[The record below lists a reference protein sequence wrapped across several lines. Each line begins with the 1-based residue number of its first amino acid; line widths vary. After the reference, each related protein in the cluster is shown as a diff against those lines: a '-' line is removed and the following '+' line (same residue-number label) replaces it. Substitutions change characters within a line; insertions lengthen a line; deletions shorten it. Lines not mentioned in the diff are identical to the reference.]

1 MSVPNAIEKFQ
12 SEEFGTLRTVED
24 DGKTLFSATDV
35 AKALGYKKPAD
46 AARKYCR
53 SNGSPIWRP
62 VLDQRGQEQNMRFI
76 PEGDVY
82 RLIAHSKLP
91 GAERFESWVFDEV
104 LPSIRKH
111 GGYIAASEDD
121 SDDMILAR
129 ALQIANAK
137 IAERTKQLADT
148 SRKLA
153 IAEPKAAFYDSVM
166 DSDGLLSI
174 RDSAKLMK
182 SHAKDI
188 GQKKLFSLL
197 REDGM
202 IEKRTRRATSKAIER
217 GYLKE
222 RPFTIEHS
230 DGKKVLDHYGCL
242 TPKGLDW
249 CIRRYCGGESL

>member
-1 MSVPNAIEKFQ
+1 MNTIEKFQ

-24 DGKTLFSATDV
+24 GSKTLFCAKDV
-35 AKALGYKKPAD
+35 AVALGYKDPTNAIK
-46 AARKYCR
+46 KHCR
-53 SNGSPIWRP
+53 SYGVAKRHPI
-62 VLDQRGQEQNMRFI
+62 VDQLGRDQEAVFI

-202 IEKRTRRATSKAIER
+202 IEKRTRRATPKAIER

>member
-1 MSVPNAIEKFQ
+1 MSVSNAIEKFQ
-12 SEEFGTLRTVED
+12 SEEFGTLRTVDD

-62 VLDQRGQEQNMRFI
+62 VIDQRGQEQQMRFI

-91 GAERFESWVFDEV
+91 TAERFESWVFDEV
-104 LPSIRKH
+104 LPSIRQH

-166 DSDGLLSI
+166 DSDGLLSV

-188 GQKKLFSLL
+188 GQKRLFSLL

>member
-1 MSVPNAIEKFQ
+1 
-12 SEEFGTLRTVED
+12 
-24 DGKTLFSATDV
+24 
-35 AKALGYKKPAD
+35 
-46 AARKYCR
+46 
-53 SNGSPIWRP
+53 
-62 VLDQRGQEQNMRFI
+62 MRFI

-91 GAERFESWVFDEV
+91 TAERFESWVFDEV
-104 LPSIRKH
+104 LPSIRQH

-166 DSDGLLSI
+166 DSDGLLSV

-188 GQKKLFSLL
+188 GQKRLFSLL

>member
-1 MSVPNAIEKFQ
+1 MEKFQ
-12 SEEFGTLRTVED
+12 SEEFGTLRTVDE
-24 DGKTLFSATDV
+24 DGKTLFCGADV
-35 AKALGYKKPAD
+35 AKALGYKNARD
-46 AARKYCR
+46 ALGKHCKGVAKRDTPT
-53 SNGSPIWRP
+53 SSGVQS
-62 VLDQRGQEQNMRFI
+62 MSFI
-76 PEGDVY
+76 SEGDVY
-82 RLIAHSKLP
+82 RLITHSKLP
-91 GAERFESWVFDEV
+91 SAERFESWVFDEV
-104 LPSIRKH
+104 LPSIRQQ
-111 GGYIAASEDD
+111 GGYIAATEED
-121 SDDMILAR
+121 SDEMILAR

-182 SHAKDI
+182 SHAKGI

-249 CIRRYCGGESL
+249 CIRRYCGEGES

>member
-1 MSVPNAIEKFQ
+1 MSVSNAIEKFQ
-12 SEEFGTLRTVED
+12 SEEFGTLRTVDD

-62 VLDQRGQEQNMRFI
+62 VIDQRGQEQLMRFI

-91 GAERFESWVFDEV
+91 TAERFESWVFDEV
-104 LPSIRKH
+104 LPSIRQH

-166 DSDGLLSI
+166 DSDGLLSV

-188 GQKKLFSLL
+188 GQKRLFSLL

>member
-1 MSVPNAIEKFQ
+1 MSVANTMEKFQ
-12 SEEFGTLRTVED
+12 SEEFGTLRTVDE
-24 DGKTLFSATDV
+24 DGKTLFCGADV
-35 AKALGYKKPAD
+35 AKALGYKNARD
-46 AARKYCR
+46 ALGKHCKGVAKRDTPT
-53 SNGSPIWRP
+53 SSGIQS
-62 VLDQRGQEQNMRFI
+62 MSFI
-76 PEGDVY
+76 SEGDVY
-82 RLIAHSKLP
+82 RLITHSKLP
-91 GAERFESWVFDEV
+91 SAERFESWVFDEV
-104 LPSIRKH
+104 LPSIRQQ
-111 GGYIAASEDD
+111 GGYIAATEED
-121 SDDMILAR
+121 SDEMILAR

-182 SHAKDI
+182 SHAKGI

-249 CIRRYCGGESL
+249 CIRRYCGEGES

>member
-1 MSVPNAIEKFQ
+1 MEKFQ
-12 SEEFGTLRTVED
+12 SEEFGTLRTMDEG
-24 DGKTLFSATDV
+24 GKTLFCGRDV
-35 AKALGYKKPAD
+35 AKALGYKNPNEAV
-46 AARKYCR
+46 RKYT
-53 SNGSPIWRP
+53 
-62 VLDQRGQEQNMRFI
+62 RGERITHPLETTGGTQEVQFI
-76 PEGDVY
+76 SEGDVY
-82 RLIAHSKLP
+82 RLITHSKLP
-91 GAERFESWVFDEV
+91 SAERFESWVFDEV
-104 LPSIRKH
+104 LPSIRQQ
-111 GGYIAASEDD
+111 GGYIAATEED
-121 SDDMILAR
+121 SDEMILAR

-182 SHAKDI
+182 SHAKGI

-249 CIRRYCGGESL
+249 CIRRYCGEGEL

>member
-1 MSVPNAIEKFQ
+1 MSVSNTMEKFQ
-12 SEEFGTLRTVED
+12 SEEFGTLRTVDE
-24 DGKTLFSATDV
+24 DGKTLFCGADV
-35 AKALGYKKPAD
+35 AKALGYKNARD
-46 AARKYCR
+46 ALGKHCKGVAKRDTPT
-53 SNGSPIWRP
+53 SSGIQS
-62 VLDQRGQEQNMRFI
+62 MSFI
-76 PEGDVY
+76 TEGDVY
-82 RLIAHSKLP
+82 RLITHSKLP
-91 GAERFESWVFDEV
+91 TAERFESWVFDEV
-104 LPSIRKH
+104 LPSIRQH

-121 SDDMILAR
+121 SDEMILAR

-188 GQKKLFSLL
+188 GQKRLFSLL

>member
-1 MSVPNAIEKFQ
+1 MDKFQ
-12 SEEFGTLRTVED
+12 SEEFGTLRTVDE
-24 DGKTLFSATDV
+24 DGKTLFCGADV
-35 AKALGYKKPAD
+35 AKALGYKNPRKAIGDHCKGVTKRD
-46 AARKYCR
+46 APTP
-53 SNGSPIWRP
+53 SGVQS
-62 VLDQRGQEQNMRFI
+62 MSFI
-76 PEGDVY
+76 SEGDVY
-82 RLIAHSKLP
+82 RLITHSKLP
-91 GAERFESWVFDEV
+91 SAERFESWVFDEV
-104 LPSIRKH
+104 LPSIRQQ
-111 GGYIAASEDD
+111 GGYIAATEED
-121 SDDMILAR
+121 SDEMILAR

-182 SHAKDI
+182 SHAKGI

-249 CIRRYCGGESL
+249 CIRRYCGEGES

>member
-1 MSVPNAIEKFQ
+1 MSVSNAIEKFQ
-12 SEEFGTLRTVED
+12 SEEFGTLRTMDED
-24 DGKTLFSATDV
+24 GQTYFCASDV
-35 AKALGYKKPAD
+35 AKALGYAKPNNAIQ
-46 AARKYCR
+46 KHCR
-53 SNGSPIWRP
+53 SCDTPKRGTI
-62 VLDQRGQEQNMRFI
+62 VDQLGREQEARFI

-91 GAERFESWVFDEV
+91 TAERFESWVFDEV
-104 LPSIRKH
+104 LPSIRQH

-121 SDDMILAR
+121 SDEMILAR

-166 DSDGLLSI
+166 DSDGLLSV

-188 GQKKLFSLL
+188 GQKRLFSLL

>member
-1 MSVPNAIEKFQ
+1 MEKFQ
-12 SEEFGTLRTVED
+12 SEEFGTLRTMDEG
-24 DGKTLFSATDV
+24 GKTLFCGRDV
-35 AKALGYKKPAD
+35 AKALGYKNPNEAV
-46 AARKYCR
+46 RKYT
-53 SNGSPIWRP
+53 
-62 VLDQRGQEQNMRFI
+62 RGERITHPLETTGGTQEVQFI
-76 PEGDVY
+76 SEGDVY
-82 RLIAHSKLP
+82 RLITHSKLP
-91 GAERFESWVFDEV
+91 SAERFESWVFDEV
-104 LPSIRKH
+104 LPSIRQQ
-111 GGYIAASEDD
+111 GGYIAATEED
-121 SDDMILAR
+121 SDEMILAR

-182 SHAKDI
+182 SHANGI

-249 CIRRYCGGESL
+249 CIRRYCGEGES

>member
-1 MSVPNAIEKFQ
+1 MEKFQ
-12 SEEFGTLRTVED
+12 SEEFGTLRTMDE
-24 DGKTLFSATDV
+24 GGQTWFCGTDV
-35 AKALGYKKPAD
+35 AKALGYVKPNNAIQ
-46 AARKYCR
+46 KHCR
-53 SNGSPIWRP
+53 SCDTPKRGTI
-62 VLDQRGQEQNMRFI
+62 VDQLGREQEAVFI
-76 PEGDVY
+76 TEGDVY
-82 RLIAHSKLP
+82 RLITHSKLP
-91 GAERFESWVFDEV
+91 SAERFESWVFDEV
-104 LPSIRKH
+104 LPSIRQQ
-111 GGYIAASEDD
+111 GGYIAATEED
-121 SDDMILAR
+121 SDEMILAR

-182 SHAKDI
+182 SHAKGI

-249 CIRRYCGGESL
+249 CIRRYCGEGES

>member
-1 MSVPNAIEKFQ
+1 MSVSNAIEKFQ
-12 SEEFGTLRTVED
+12 SEEFGTLRTVDD

-62 VLDQRGQEQNMRFI
+62 VIDQRGQEQQMRFI

-91 GAERFESWVFDEV
+91 TAERFESWVFDEV
-104 LPSIRKH
+104 LPSIRQH

-166 DSDGLLSI
+166 DSDGLLSV

-188 GQKKLFSLL
+188 GQKRLFSLL

-249 CIRRYCGGESL
+249 CIRRY

>member
-1 MSVPNAIEKFQ
+1 MEKFQ
-12 SEEFGTLRTVED
+12 SEEFGTLRTVDE
-24 DGKTLFSATDV
+24 DGKTLFCGADV
-35 AKALGYKKPAD
+35 AKALGYKNARD
-46 AARKYCR
+46 ALGKHCKGVAKRDTPT
-53 SNGSPIWRP
+53 SSGIQS
-62 VLDQRGQEQNMRFI
+62 MSFI
-76 PEGDVY
+76 SEGDVY
-82 RLIAHSKLP
+82 RLITHSKLP
-91 GAERFESWVFDEV
+91 SAERFESWVFDEV
-104 LPSIRKH
+104 LPSIRQQ
-111 GGYIAASEDD
+111 GGYIAATEED
-121 SDDMILAR
+121 SDEMILAR

-182 SHAKDI
+182 SHAKGI

-249 CIRRYCGGESL
+249 CIRRYCGEGES

>member
-1 MSVPNAIEKFQ
+1 MSVPNAIDKFQ
-12 SEEFGTLRTVED
+12 SEEFGTLRTMDED
-24 DGKTLFSATDV
+24 GQTYFCASDV
-35 AKALGYKKPAD
+35 AKALGYAKPNNAIQ
-46 AARKYCR
+46 KHCR
-53 SNGSPIWRP
+53 SCDTPKRGTI
-62 VLDQRGQEQNMRFI
+62 VDQLGREQEARFI

-91 GAERFESWVFDEV
+91 TAERFESWVFDEV